1 MSRQPAALVSLAE
14 GEYYFS
20 AEDTGSDWA
29 VRIECQDG
37 QPSGGVGVDVEIAG
51 DVVTDNFTLYKCN
64 KSVFNWQLGPS
75 NDSTFVTVDLCA
87 VNGPPQCEIIVNA
100 LEFELSEG
108 LSGRTVKAVSEG
120 LYFLV
125 IAVSDARPGTHV
137 SWECQD

>member
-1 MSRQPAALVSLAE
+1 M
-14 GEYYFS
+14 
-20 AEDTGSDWA
+20 
-29 VRIECQDG
+29 RIECQDG